1 MRKVVGDL
9 CKMYVLHR
17 VLYPRCTLMGR
28 PYGHSESTLT
38 HLYLIDSRL
47 TVSRTSSMQHLSL
60 QRPGIIPNYYFA
72 CHFIFF
78 GLVFTISP
86 TQLSSHFF
94 VRLYATRRLPPR
106 SPPSIL
112 CVHILYHLVC
122 PCLFCSF
129 PAVLCVCLRYRG
141 VLADV
146 DEYIFMLTKY
156 CTDLQC
162 VII

>member
-38 HLYLIDSRL
+38 HFYLIDSRL

-106 SPPSIL
+106 SPPFNFVRTYFISSCVPLPIL
-112 CVHILYHLVC
+112 FFPGCSL
-122 PCLFCSF
+122 CLFAIPRSACR
-129 PAVLCVCLRYRG
+129 C
-141 VLADV
+141 
-146 DEYIFMLTKY
+146 
-156 CTDLQC
+156 
-162 VII
+162 